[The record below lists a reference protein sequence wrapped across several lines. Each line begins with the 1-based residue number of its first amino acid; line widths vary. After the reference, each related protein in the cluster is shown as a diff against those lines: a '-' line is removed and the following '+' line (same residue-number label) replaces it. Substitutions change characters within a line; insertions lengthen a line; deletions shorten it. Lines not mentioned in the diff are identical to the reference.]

1 MQAAI
6 RASGAGIVT
15 VSLRREAAGG
25 KTGDAFWSLIRELDV
40 TVLPNTAGCRSV
52 REAVTTAK
60 LARELFGTSWI
71 KLEVIADNDTLQPD
85 VVGLV
90 EAAAI
95 LIKDGFEV
103 FPYCT
108 EDLGVAMRLVDAGC
122 KVVMPWAAPI
132 GSARGI
138 INRDAL
144 KLLRD
149 RLPDITLVVDAGLG
163 APSHAAQALEL
174 GYDAVLL
181 NTAIAKAADPVAMA
195 NAFRLGVEAG
205 RTAYEAGPDGSPRF
219 RLPFNP
225 CHRDTVLAC
234 RILIAFYPVVDS
246 VAWVAR
252 LAKLGVGTIQLR
264 AKDLDDAE
272 ALQIVTRRARGD
284 QGHADKAR
292 GQRLLARGDR
302 RRRQAS
308 ASRPGRSGRC
318 RPQGDPRSRADARH
332 LHP

>member
-1 MQAAI
+1 MLKFYDRSFTSRLLIGSALYPSPAIMQGAI
-6 RASGAGIVT
+6 RASGAQIVT

-90 EAAAI
+90 EAADI

-108 EDLGVAMRLVDAGC
+108 EDLSVAMRLVDTGC

-138 INRDAL
+138 TNRDSL
-144 KLLRD
+144 KLMRD
-149 RLPDITLVVDAGLG
+149 RLPDISPGGEPGLG
-163 APSHAAQALEL
+163 A
-174 GYDAVLL
+174 
-181 NTAIAKAADPVAMA
+181 
-195 NAFRLGVEAG
+195 AG
-205 RTAYEAGPDGSPRF
+205 HRAGAP
-219 RLPFNP
+219 
-225 CHRDTVLAC
+225 
-234 RILIAFYPVVDS
+234 
-246 VAWVAR
+246 
-252 LAKLGVGTIQLR
+252 
-264 AKDLDDAE
+264 E
-272 ALQIVTRRARGD
+272 
-284 QGHADKAR
+284 
-292 GQRLLARGDR
+292 
-302 RRRQAS
+302 
-308 ASRPGRSGRC
+308 
-318 RPQGDPRSRADARH
+318 
-332 LHP
+332 

>member
-1 MQAAI
+1 MLNFYSKTFSSRLLIGSALYPSPAIMQAAI

-108 EDLGVAMRLVDAGC
+108 EDRGVAMRLVETGC

-132 GSARGI
+132 GSAKGI
-138 INRDAL
+138 ISADAL

-163 APSHAAQALEL
+163 APSHAAHALEL

-195 NAFRLGVEAG
+195 GAFRAGVDAGRIAHEAG
-205 RTAYEAGPDGSPRF
+205 LMQARDFASPSTPVIGT
-219 RLPFNP
+219 PF
-225 CHRDTVLAC
+225 
-234 RILIAFYPVVDS
+234 
-246 VAWVAR
+246 W
-252 LAKLGVGTIQLR
+252 
-264 AKDLDDAE
+264 
-272 ALQIVTRRARGD
+272 
-284 QGHADKAR
+284 HAV
-292 GQRLLARGDR
+292 
-302 RRRQAS
+302 S
-308 ASRPGRSGRC
+308 
-318 RPQGDPRSRADARH
+318 
-332 LHP
+332 

>member
-1 MQAAI
+1 MPKFYDREFSSRLLIGSALYPSPAIMQGAI
-6 RASGAGIVT
+6 RASCANIVT
-15 VSLRREAAGG
+15 VSLRRESAGG

-52 REAVTTAK
+52 RDAVTTAK

-132 GSARGI
+132 GSAKGI

-163 APSHAAQALEL
+163 APSHAAEALEL

-181 NTAIAKAADPVAMA
+181 NTAIAKAVDPVAMA
-195 NAFRLGVEAG
+195 KAFCLAVEAG
-205 RTAYEAGPDGSPRF
+205 RTAYEAGLMEARDFASPS
-219 RLPFNP
+219 
-225 CHRDTVLAC
+225 T
-234 RILIAFYPVVDS
+234 PVV
-246 VAWVAR
+246 
-252 LAKLGVGTIQLR
+252 GTPFW
-264 AKDLDDAE
+264 
-272 ALQIVTRRARGD
+272 
-284 QGHADKAR
+284 HAV
-292 GQRLLARGDR
+292 
-302 RRRQAS
+302 S
-308 ASRPGRSGRC
+308 
-318 RPQGDPRSRADARH
+318 
-332 LHP
+332 